1 MALICAAAFLAS
13 TLTFF
18 SGFGLGTLL
27 TPVFALFFPIPTAI
41 AATAIVHLANNLFK
55 VGLVGR
61 DADWSVVARF
71 GLPAAAAAV
80 VGAGALVLA
89 ADLPPLAVYEL
100 GARTRVATPLKLLVG
115 ALIVS
120 FALLETSRR
129 FQSLQIPARYL
140 PWGGALA
147 GFFGGLSGTQG
158 ALRSAFLIR
167 AGLSKQ
173 GFVATGVICAVLVD
187 VVRLIVYGASQVSAH
202 FDAVPRQAVPMVA
215 AATISAFAGALVGAR
230 VLRQLALE
238 TVRTTV
244 AVMMIAIGA
253 ALAAGLL

>member
-1 MALICAAAFLAS
+1 MVLICAAAFLAS

-27 TPVFALFFPIPTAI
+27 TPVFALFFPIQTAI

-61 DADWSVVARF
+61 EADWSVVRRF

-89 ADLPPLAVYEL
+89 ADLPPLAVYQL
-100 GARTRVATPLKLLVG
+100 GARTRVVTPLKLLVG
-115 ALIVS
+115 TLIVS
-120 FALLETSRR
+120 FALLETSAR
-129 FQSLQIPARYL
+129 FRSVQLPSRSL

-158 ALRSAFLIR
+158 ALRSAFLIK

-173 GFVATGVICAVLVD
+173 GFVATGVVCAVLVD

-202 FDAVPRQAVPMVA
+202 FEAVSRQAVPMVA
-215 AATISAFAGALVGAR
+215 AATISAFAGASLGAR
-230 VLRQLALE
+230 VLRQLTLE
-238 TVRTTV
+238 TVRATV
-244 AVMMIAIGA
+244 AVMMVAIGV